1 VKYVIAGVSA
11 ALILTCAQ
19 IAVSASSG
27 QSVSTNN
34 WVTTEAAAKCVV
46 DATAALTTAG
56 FKHVSSGKT
65 HKDGSVVLFA
75 DQDTYQAVIF
85 CLDKYITV
93 EVTGP
98 RDAKTSSLVDAFVKA
113 WNAE

>member
-1 VKYVIAGVSA
+1 MKYFIAGLSA
-11 ALILTCAQ
+11 LVVLASARVAL
-19 IAVSASSG
+19 SAGG

-34 WVTTEAAAKCVV
+34 WATTEPASKCVV
-46 DATAALTTAG
+46 DAASALTTAG
-56 FKHVSSGKT
+56 FKHVTSGKT

-75 DQDTYQAVIF
+75 DLDVYQATIF
-85 CLDKYITV
+85 CLDKYIAL

-98 RDAKTSSLVDAFVKA
+98 TDAKASSLVDAFVKA